1 MFYKISLPK
10 TEITLNIISGKVDIK
25 SAWNP
30 WSYLAE
36 RDQAKSFLQPSMD

>member
-25 SAWNP
+25 CAWNP
-30 WSYLAE
+30 
-36 RDQAKSFLQPSMD
+36 